1 MVRILN
7 KDMTRAVRG
16 GQPQPNAIGLETG
29 GDAIGLEAGSE
40 ASAGAERSSGLGGVS
55 GVPAAGG
62 VDTSEADAFLRG
74 LNDEAQEPSSTGE
87 TYGYEMPKF
96 ERNDSPDGGA
106 MQYLYDMYGDTESDK
121 KATRAH
127 QARLAIMGIGD
138 AFRHL
143 GNIYHA
149 SKGAPAQKLSAS
161 VPAEDVRYQKKAL
174 AEQERR
180 RKQAEFSYKV
190 AKERADRSDKDRN
203 YRLSWTKA
211 ANEVAAK
218 RNSEKR
224 AREDAARKDRAD
236 KRAEELQPWRVK
248 KAQSDAETAATRAK
262 YEETNQKLKQENI
275 KSAMAARA
283 NNTKLGWARLELQ
296 RKREARMAAN
306 GGRTKKNKKSGGGK
320 SDVRLLVNGNGHKG
334 ELTGGK
340 LTGDDWTYIFDSI
353 REAGGELPY
362 AGNAR
367 QMKEAVMREIRN
379 GSDAGGMAIDI
390 LTEDYGYDYDDDLGG
405 ATDDGGFDD
414 PIVRMVK
421 SSYAETSK
429 AHSGR

>member
-7 KDMTRAVRG
+7 KDMTRAVRSE
-16 GQPQPNAIGLETG
+16 QAQPNAIGLDTG
-29 GDAIGLEAGSE
+29 GDAIGLETGSE
-40 ASAGAERSSGLGGVS
+40 ASAGAERSSDLGGVS
-55 GVPAAGG
+55 GVSAAGG
-62 VDTSEADAFLRG
+62 LDTSEADAFLRG
-74 LNDEAQEPSSTGE
+74 MTAKQPEPQDGDD
-87 TYGYEMPKF
+87 YGFKVPEFRKS
-96 ERNDSPDGGA
+96 DAADGGT
-106 MQYLYDMYGDTESDK
+106 MQYLQDIYGDTEADK

-190 AKERADRSDKDRN
+190 AKERADRADKDRN
-203 YRLSWTKA
+203 YQLAYDKA
-211 ANEVAAK
+211 VNDVAAK
-218 RNSEKR
+218 RNSERR
-224 AREDAARKDRAD
+224 AREDSARKDRAD
-236 KRAEELQPWRVK
+236 KRAEELHPWKLKQTQENAKR
-248 KAQSDAETAATRAK
+248 AEVIAAN
-262 YEETNQKLKQENI
+262 EEKNQKLKQENI

-306 GGRTKKNKKSGGGK
+306 GGRTKKNKKPGGGK

-390 LTEDYGYDYDDDLGG
+390 LTEDYGYDYDDDFGG
-405 ATDDGGFDD
+405 ATDNGGFDD

-429 AHSGR
+429 AHGGK